1 MCREILDNLLSGT
14 KAGFKATR
22 NLVFNQK
29 AERSTMNH
37 QYSRE
42 IVENVLSGMKAGF
55 KAILNLVFNQ
65 KKERKKMD
73 NQKSKSTFSATLLSL
88 ILMVTAL
95 GVSSAVGAEKKMV
108 KDPTTG
114 KMVTAPAYGGTL
126 TYASRVPTLYVDP
139 RFGGCLLCWFSPVA
153 EKLGIGDWGID
164 REEFDLISG
173 YMPLSVIK
181 GSLAESWEMP
191 DDKTYVFHIR
201 KGVRWQ
207 DKAPMNGRE
216 LTANDIE
223 YNWHRMLG
231 LGSGYDE
238 PMPNLWG
245 ELASV
250 PWESITATDK
260 FTLVVRLKEPNLG
273 ALRNILIHHSGVI
286 YPPEVIEAS
295 KTDEWPEGRIEDPMS
310 VVGTGPYMVADYVE
324 GSSMTFTKNPDYW
337 GYDEKYPENRLPYI
351 DTLTNLMMLE
361 NATILAALRSGRI
374 DYAGFNGFSNLKVDL
389 AESLQKTNP
398 EIALTQWAQRSEVA
412 FSFIVT
418 EPPFNDVNVR
428 HAMQMALDLETIND
442 TYYKGFADTTPS
454 QLIGVKGYIFPFAE
468 WPDEVKKSY
477 MYDPV
482 GAEALLDAAGYPR
495 GADGIR
501 FKTKLT
507 SLDLFD
513 VDYAELAATYWD
525 EIGVD
530 VEISVLDRPAYMSA
544 MHGLTYRSLLHTIA
558 GYDNDPM
565 SSITWA
571 HSGQIGKSNVTGLQ
585 DPVYDAMVEA
595 AQAATSI
602 EEQQRVVRVIDLY
615 HVVNHLRVWGP
626 KVPQFKA
633 TQPWVVGFNGE
644 IDLGWGDRPI
654 VFSRL
659 WIDQDLKRE
668 MGK

>member
-181 GSLAESWEMP
+181 GSLAESWEVP

-207 DKAPMNGRE
+207 DKAPMHGRE

-238 PMPNLWG
+238 PIPNLWG
-245 ELASV
+245 ELAGV

-337 GYDEKYPENRLPYI
+337 GYDEKYPENRV
-351 DTLTNLMMLE
+351 
-361 NATILAALRSGRI
+361 AL
-374 DYAGFNGFSNLKVDL
+374 Y
-389 AESLQKTNP
+389 
-398 EIALTQWAQRSEVA
+398 
-412 FSFIVT
+412 
-418 EPPFNDVNVR
+418 
-428 HAMQMALDLETIND
+428 
-442 TYYKGFADTTPS
+442 
-454 QLIGVKGYIFPFAE
+454 
-468 WPDEVKKSY
+468 
-477 MYDPV
+477 
-482 GAEALLDAAGYPR
+482 
-495 GADGIR
+495 
-501 FKTKLT
+501 
-507 SLDLFD
+507 
-513 VDYAELAATYWD
+513 
-525 EIGVD
+525 
-530 VEISVLDRPAYMSA
+530 
-544 MHGLTYRSLLHTIA
+544 
-558 GYDNDPM
+558 
-565 SSITWA
+565 
-571 HSGQIGKSNVTGLQ
+571 
-585 DPVYDAMVEA
+585 
-595 AQAATSI
+595 
-602 EEQQRVVRVIDLY
+602 
-615 HVVNHLRVWGP
+615 
-626 KVPQFKA
+626 
-633 TQPWVVGFNGE
+633 
-644 IDLGWGDRPI
+644 
-654 VFSRL
+654 
-659 WIDQDLKRE
+659 
-668 MGK
+668 

>member
-1 MCREILDNLLSGT
+1 MCREIV
-14 KAGFKATR
+14 K
-22 NLVFNQK
+22 
-29 AERSTMNH
+29 
-37 QYSRE
+37 
-42 IVENVLSGMKAGF
+42 NVLSGMKAGF
-55 KAILNLVFNQ
+55 KSILNLVFNQ

-73 NQKSKSTFSATLLSL
+73 HQKSKSTFSANLLSL
-88 ILMVTAL
+88 ILMVAVL
-95 GVSSAVGAEKKMV
+95 GVSPAVAAEKKMV
-108 KDPTTG
+108 TDPTTG
-114 KMVTAPAYGGTL
+114 KVVTAPEYGGTL
-126 TYASRVPTLYVDP
+126 TFANRLATLYVDP
-139 RFGGCLLCWFSPVA
+139 RFGGGPGFWFSPVV
-153 EKLGIGDWGID
+153 EKLGIGKWGID

-173 YMPLSVIK
+173 FMPVSVIK
-181 GSLAESWEMP
+181 GSLAESWEVP

-245 ELASV
+245 ELAGV

-310 VVGTGPYMVADYVE
+310 VVGTGPYMVADYLE

-565 SSITWA
+565 TSITWA

-626 KVPQFKA
+626 KVPQFNA